1 MRQILLL
8 LFLVIILINGC
19 VKAPENPEEIIP
31 AADDSKA
38 TNEGLGIV
46 VDANNQFALDL
57 YLKFKDNPEYSEN
70 NIFFSPYSISTAL
83 VMTYEGARGKTA
95 EEMRSV
101 FYFPE
106 DDDMRRYSFA
116 KVYNL
121 INKKDK
127 KYKLHTAN
135 ALWTQIDYPFLDEY
149 LDLIEKY
156 YAGKAT
162 NLDFVDETEKSR
174 KIINGWVE
182 DKTRNK
188 IKDLIPAGILDAD
201 TRLVLTNAIY
211 FKGTWLLQFNKEDTR
226 QEDFKVIPE
235 KTVKVDMM
243 SIAGEE
249 FNYAE
254 TDKLQILKLPYEG
267 EDLSMLI
274 ILPKEN
280 DLNSLEDSLSLE
292 KLNELRNTLTK
303 QKVDVFLPKFKFETK
318 YFMEKT
324 LIEMGMPSAFLNA
337 DFSGMDGTKDLF
349 ISNVIHQAF
358 VEVNEEGTE
367 AAAATGVVMKEVA
380 IAENIIFRAD
390 HPFIFMIQERE
401 TGNILFMGRVFD
413 PTQ

>member
-1 MRQILLL
+1 MRRILLL
-8 LFLVIILINGC
+8 LFLVIILISGC
-19 VKAPENPEEIIP
+19 VKALENPEEIIP
-31 AADDSKA
+31 TTDDSKA
-38 TNEGLGIV
+38 TEEGVETVIN
-46 VDANNQFALDL
+46 ANNQFTLDL
-57 YLKFKDNPEYSEN
+57 YLKFKDEEE

-116 KVYNL
+116 RIYNQ

-135 ALWTQIDYPFLDEY
+135 ALWTQIDYSFLDEY
-149 LDLIEKY
+149 LDVVEKY

-162 NLDFVDETEKSR
+162 NLDFVNETEKSR
-174 KIINGWVE
+174 KTINSWVE
-182 DKTRNK
+182 EKTNNK
-188 IKDLIPAGILDAD
+188 IKNLIPAGILDAE

-211 FKGTWLLQFNKEDTR
+211 FKGTWLLQFNKEYTR
-226 QEDFKVIPE
+226 QEDFRVSPE

-243 SIAGEE
+243 SLTDEE

-254 TDKLQILKLPYEG
+254 TEELQILELLYEG

-280 DLNSLEDSLSLE
+280 DLNSLEDSFSLE
-292 KLNELRNTLTK
+292 KLSELRNSLGV
-303 QKVDVFLPKFKFETK
+303 QKVDIYIPKFKFETK
-318 YFMEKT
+318 YFMVKT
-324 LIEMGMPSAFLNA
+324 LKEMGMPTAFSMDA
-337 DFSGMDGTKDLF
+337 DFSGMDGATDLF
-349 ISNVIHQAF
+349 IANVIHQAF
-358 VEVNEEGTE
+358 VDVNEEGTE
-367 AAAATGVVMKEVA
+367 AAAATGVVMELKAAMPTV
-380 IAENIIFRAD
+380 FRAD

-401 TGNILFMGRVFD
+401 TGNILLLGRVID
-413 PTQ
+413 PAQ

>member
-1 MRQILLL
+1 MKHILLL

-31 AADDSKA
+31 TAADSKA
-38 TNEGLGIV
+38 TNEGVGIV

-57 YLKFKDNPEYSEN
+57 YLKFKDTPEYSED

-83 VMTYEGARGKTA
+83 AMTYEGARGKTA

-101 FYFPE
+101 FYLPQ
-106 DDDMRRYSFA
+106 DDDIRRYSFA
-116 KVYNL
+116 RIYNQ

-135 ALWTQIDYPFLDEY
+135 ALWTQIDYLFLDEY
-149 LDLIEKY
+149 LDVVEKY

-162 NLDFVDETEKSR
+162 NLDFVNETEKSR
-174 KIINGWVE
+174 KTINSWVE
-182 DKTRNK
+182 DKTNNK
-188 IKDLIPAGILDAD
+188 IKDLIPQGVLDPD

-226 QEDFKVIPE
+226 EEDFKVSSE

-243 SIAGEE
+243 SLTDEE

-254 TDKLQILKLPYEG
+254 TEELRVLEMPYDG
-267 EDLSMLI
+267 EELSMLI
-274 ILPKEN
+274 ILPKEDN
-280 DLNSLEDSLSLE
+280 LKSVEDLLSLE
-292 KLNELRNTLTK
+292 KLNELRNALTK
-303 QKVDVFLPKFKFETK
+303 QEVDVYIPKFKFETK
-318 YFMEKT
+318 YFMKKT
-324 LIEMGMPSAFLNA
+324 LIEMGMPSAFGGA
-337 DFSGMDGTKDLF
+337 DFSGMNGTKTLF

-367 AAAATGVVMKEVA
+367 AAAATAVVIKEA
-380 IAENIIFRAD
+380 ISEKTVFNAD

-401 TGNILFMGRVFD
+401 TGNVLFMGRVFD